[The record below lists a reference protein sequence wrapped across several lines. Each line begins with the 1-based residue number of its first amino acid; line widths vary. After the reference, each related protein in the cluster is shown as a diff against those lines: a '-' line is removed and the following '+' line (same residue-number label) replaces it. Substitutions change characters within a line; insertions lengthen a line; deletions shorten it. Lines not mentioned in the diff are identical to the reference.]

1 MFCVLSKTSSL
12 SFAKMFNA
20 NLFFIHHRD
29 ETFKLAPHADRV
41 AVSFDKSDVRLD
53 DRTFVFYPKAR
64 AVLKEINF

>member
-1 MFCVLSKTSSL
+1 
-12 SFAKMFNA
+12 MFNA